1 MSDLTDIE
9 ALEEYRT
16 ETARL
21 RTALRA
27 LADTVQPGRGYSGD
41 WIAHM
46 ARQILD
52 GGD

>member
-1 MSDLTDIE
+1 MSELTDSQT
-9 ALEEYRT
+9 LEQYRT

-52 GGD
+52 GSD

>member
-1 MSDLTDIE
+1 MTDQE

-16 ETARL
+16 ELARL

-52 GGD
+52 GSD